1 MHRLRRERGQAD
13 SDVFGAIGMRRAV
26 LHPFAGVRHDGLSS
40 GDFEDTLLVFHL
52 QCSLEHHGEFI
63 KFRCLAGLHPAA
75 GAPHVRKA
83 QA

>member
-1 MHRLRRERGQAD
+1 VDALRGESGQAYGE
-13 SDVFGAIGMRRAV
+13 VFCAFGMRRAV